1 MHFPASFA
9 ETCKYY
15 LHKHINYTKNKRGQ
29 KEHIAR
35 ETPATSNR
43 GKRKRKRKDFEAAV
57 TQQETQALEQQLQKR
72 ECFFTKNSDTQKP
85 KQSVETK
92 Y

>member
-1 MHFPASFA
+1 MQVLLTQAH
-9 ETCKYY
+9 K
-15 LHKHINYTKNKRGQ
+15 LHKKKERGE
-29 KEHIAR
+29 KEHKAR

-72 ECFFTKNSDTQKP
+72 ECFLPKTQTPRSQNK
-85 KQSVETK
+85 V
-92 Y
+92 

>member
-15 LHKHINYTKNKRGQ
+15 TSTEITQKNKRGQ